1 MTTKKAPKQGRKAL
15 GNGLA
20 ELKGDGTRREGAAL
34 IAAPTAEHHQDRSVI
49 LLDRLTRRPFRETIG
64 DLGALAA
71 ALTTLTD
78 LRTTLLAAAKARLD
92 EDSRLAETRRR
103 EAMDEL
109 SDLEEACR

>member
-20 ELKGDGTRREGAAL
+20 ELAGTEAGKETPAL
-34 IAAPTAEHHQDRSVI
+34 IAAPTVDHYQDQSVI
-49 LLDRLTRRPFRETIG
+49 LLDRLTRKPFRETIG
-64 DLGALAA
+64 DYDALHAALVALA
-71 ALTTLTD
+71 D
-78 LRTTLLAAAKARLD
+78 LRTTLIAAAKARLD